1 MIDMYFITFLEE
13 RIIISNCY
21 KKYSV
26 VNILLTW
33 LWSNLNIII
42 FFCIDRYIIQIFIK
56 PVVKDISFEGHCSL
70 YPDH

>member
-21 KKYSV
+21 KKYKIPV

-42 FFCIDRYIIQIFIK
+42 FFAIQIFIK